1 MKRGFGPLLEVEVKG
16 MPAVVGALKIIN
28 ISASGVVH
36 IGDAGVIAPRSASKT
51 YAGSGSFNT
60 GDFPST
66 YNVVSSTNTN
76 DQDLNDENIV
86 GL

>member
-1 MKRGFGPLLEVEVKG
+1 
-16 MPAVVGALKIIN
+16 MPAIVGALKVV
-28 ISASGVVH
+28 SVGSGGVVH
-36 IGDAGVIAPRSASKT
+36 VGDVGIIAPKTATKT

-76 DQDLNDENIV
+76 DQDLLDENLA

>member
-1 MKRGFGPLLEVEVKG
+1 
-16 MPAVVGALKIIN
+16 MPAILGAFKVISVG
-28 ISASGVVH
+28 SGGVVH
-36 IGDAGVIAPRSASKT
+36 VGDVALIAPKVATKT

-76 DQDLNDENIV
+76 DQDLLDENIV

>member
-1 MKRGFGPLLEVEVKG
+1 
-16 MPAVVGALKIIN
+16 MPAILGALKV
-28 ISASGVVH
+28 ISVGSSGVVH
-36 IGDAGVIAPRSASKT
+36 VGDVLIIAPKAASKT

-76 DQDLNDENIV
+76 DQDLVDANV
-86 GL
+86 AGL

>member
-1 MKRGFGPLLEVEVKG
+1 
-16 MPAVVGALKIIN
+16 MPAILGALKV
-28 ISASGVVH
+28 ISVGSAGVVH
-36 IGDAGVIAPRSASKT
+36 IGDVAVIAPKATAKT

-76 DQDLNDENIV
+76 DQDIFDENV
-86 GL
+86 MGL

>member
-1 MKRGFGPLLEVEVKG
+1 
-16 MPAVVGALKIIN
+16 MPVILGALKVV
-28 ISASGVVH
+28 SVSSGGVVH
-36 IGDAGVIAPRSASKT
+36 VGDVAVISPKTATKT

-60 GDFPST
+60 GDFPSN

-76 DQDLNDENIV
+76 DQDLLDENIA

>member
-1 MKRGFGPLLEVEVKG
+1 
-16 MPAVVGALKIIN
+16 MPAILGALKV
-28 ISASGVVH
+28 ISVGSGGVVH
-36 IGDAGVIAPRSASKT
+36 IGDVGIIAPKTATKT

-66 YNVVSSTNTN
+66 YNVISSTNTN
-76 DQDLNDENIV
+76 DQDLVDENMV

>member
-1 MKRGFGPLLEVEVKG
+1 
-16 MPAVVGALKIIN
+16 MPAILGALKV
-28 ISASGVVH
+28 ISVGSGGVVH
-36 IGDAGVIAPRSASKT
+36 VGDVVVIAPKTATKT

-76 DQDLNDENIV
+76 DTDLLDENMV

>member
-1 MKRGFGPLLEVEVKG
+1 
-16 MPAVVGALKIIN
+16 MPAVVGALKIVN

-36 IGDAGVIAPRSASKT
+36 IGDAAVIAPKSASKT

-76 DQDLNDENIV
+76 DQDLNDENII